1 MGLVRVR
8 VGVRVGVRVR
18 VRVWVRVGLLRR
30 EQVLV
35 EQIWGR
41 YGGDIGELA
50 CCGES
55 RFWSSSCA
63 IDGPLFPSIS
73 YRVILPWKSMAGRC
87 SVCLVRVRVRVKVRV
102 RVGVRVRVRV
112 S

>member
-41 YGGDIGELA
+41 YGGDMEEI
-50 CCGES
+50 
-55 RFWSSSCA
+55 
-63 IDGPLFPSIS
+63 
-73 YRVILPWKSMAGRC
+73 
-87 SVCLVRVRVRVKVRV
+87 
-102 RVGVRVRVRV
+102 
-112 S
+112 